1 MNRCRITLEEIPM
14 GVRYSRAGLKRLDPR
29 LMDLHPLPYTL
40 AQQLEEAAAR
50 AGKMSVQ
57 GVQPKLSAVLRIKES
72 RFDIVDRG
80 GRFILKCC
88 PPQWPEVPANEA
100 LTMTLAGH
108 SGIEVPVHGLV
119 EASDGSM
126 VYFTRRFDRVGQG
139 ERLPLEDGA
148 QLLGMTRDTKY
159 DSSMEQVV
167 GMIERFCTFPVIE
180 KRKLTQRVWFCF
192 LTGNED
198 MHLKNWSLLSR
209 AGRIA
214 LSPAYDLLNTSIVL
228 KNPQEE
234 TALPIG
240 GRKRKLMQRVW
251 FCFLTGNE
259 DMHLKNWSL
268 LSRAGRIAL
277 SPAYDLLNTSIV
289 LKSPQEETAL
299 PIRGRKRNLNRRDL
313 LDYLALERCG
323 LQPDLMRSDLEKLL
337 LQAEEEW
344 PLWIRRSFLSAPKIE
359 AYLHLVRE
367 RVARLRS
374 LVAP

>member
-1 MNRCRITLEEIPM
+1 MNRCRITLEEIPE
-14 GVRYSRAGLKRLDPR
+14 GIRYSHAGLKRLDPR
-29 LMDLHPLPYTL
+29 LREIKPLPYTL

-50 AGKMSVQ
+50 ACKMSVQ

-108 SGIEVPVHGLV
+108 SGIEVPAHGLV
-119 EASDGSM
+119 EATDGAM
-126 VYFTRRFDRVGQG
+126 VYFIRRFDRVGQG

-148 QLLGMTRDTKY
+148 QLLGLTRDTKY

-167 GMIERFCTFPVIE
+167 GMIDRFCTFPVIE
-180 KRKLTQRVWFCF
+180 KRKLMQRVWFCF

-234 TALPIG
+234 TALPVH
-240 GRKRKLMQRVW
+240 GRKRKLTR
-251 FCFLTGNE
+251 
-259 DMHLKNWSL
+259 H
-268 LSRAGRIAL
+268 
-277 SPAYDLLNTSIV
+277 
-289 LKSPQEETAL
+289 
-299 PIRGRKRNLNRRDL
+299 DL
-313 LDYLALERCG
+313 LDYLAVERCG
-323 LQPDLMRSDLEKLL
+323 LQPNLVQTDLEKLL
-337 LQAEEEW
+337 VQAELEW
-344 PLWIRRSFLSAPKIE
+344 PVWIQRSFLSEPKRE
-359 AYLHLVRE
+359 AYVHLVRE

-374 LVAP
+374 QVAP